1 MTVFVTFPFLNIMS
15 TTLHPIVFQ
24 MVKHVPMIKFGRQAA
39 ASVVPV
45 ASTQTSAAPPG
56 SAGHEP
62 IARITHTSDMP
73 SKYRRLPIDEEEAAY
88 ITVRHQSL
96 SLSKPVEHT

>member
-1 MTVFVTFPFLNIMS
+1 MFVTFPFLNIMS

-24 MVKHVPMIKFGRQAA
+24 MVKHIPMIRFGRQAA
-39 ASVVPV
+39 ASVGPV

-56 SAGHEP
+56 RVGNEP
-62 IARITHTSDMP
+62 VARITHTSDMP

-88 ITVRHQSL
+88 ITVRHLNLFSFRL
-96 SLSKPVEHT
+96 LKSKSV